1 MITEIL
7 IPLYIKNKNN
17 RIYTKETLE
26 DPVKILNLNNII
38 YGQID
43 YPDYTH
49 NIDLSNI
56 SHSISNIRF
65 SNNNLIGDITIL
77 TTEKGKLLQSMIN
90 SGQEFSFRPR
100 STGSVSKDGVVFIDK
115 LISFDA
121 IPLEEDAWYNIRVQ
135 RKRKL
140 EKLYDI
146 QNRNNR

>member
-17 RIYTKETLE
+17 RIYTKEALE
-26 DPVKILNLNNII
+26 DPVKILNLNN
-38 YGQID
+38 
-43 YPDYTH
+43 
-49 NIDLSNI
+49 
-56 SHSISNIRF
+56 
-65 SNNNLIGDITIL
+65 
-77 TTEKGKLLQSMIN
+77 
-90 SGQEFSFRPR
+90 
-100 STGSVSKDGVVFIDK
+100 
-115 LISFDA
+115 ISFDA